1 MGVFLALSVFLGIA
15 FVAAFVG
22 FAALCVGAGDPV
34 SEDFDRG
41 DLP

>member
-1 MGVFLALSVFLGIA
+1 MGLFVALSVFLGVAIM
-15 FVAAFVG
+15 AAFIA

-41 DLP
+41 GDR